1 MLGIALKVKTV
12 QVKPRVILAGFE
24 LDAEE
29 YPLNPALTE
38 ALRAFPIPNGIV
50 HALLWYCMHCSGTAL
65 TAFAVHALLWQCIF
79 GLSMMPEW
87 SLAKVLNS
95 FRLQPNQQ
103 TLD

>member
-38 ALRAFPIPNGIV
+38 ALRAFPIPKNQTDVNSIMGLKNLMTNFSTENGGV
-50 HALLWYCMHCSGTAL
+50 M
-65 TAFAVHALLWQCIF
+65 F
-79 GLSMMPEW
+79 
-87 SLAKVLNS
+87 
-95 FRLQPNQQ
+95 
-103 TLD
+103 